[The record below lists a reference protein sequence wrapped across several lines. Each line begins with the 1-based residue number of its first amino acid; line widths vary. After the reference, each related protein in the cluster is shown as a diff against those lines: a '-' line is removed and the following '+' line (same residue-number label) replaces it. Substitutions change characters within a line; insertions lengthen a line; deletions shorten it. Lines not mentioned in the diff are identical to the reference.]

1 MAKIK
6 GLKLTESEVSQTVD
20 LNELFGAN
28 FTGNSGLAQAIGQA
42 MVDKILERT
51 SKGIGVDGKNLKK
64 FSAKSAYSEEYK
76 DSLEFKAFGKS
87 NSKVNMEL
95 TGQMLG
101 TMDILEQS
109 RGKIKIGWNDDV
121 ENAKA
126 YNHNEGITVP
136 KRRFFGLNDSEL
148 KEIKSEFIDRVR
160 EETKNLQSE
169 KDSIINEIIGRIS
182 RNTFNFGGDE

>member
-51 SKGIGVDGKNLKK
+51 SSGVGVDGKKLK
-64 FSAKSAYSEEYK
+64 SPYSKEYS

-87 NSKVNMEL
+87 KGKVNMEL

-109 RGKIKIGWNDDV
+109 RGKIKIGWSDGE

-126 YNHNEGITVP
+126 YNHNVGDTVP
-136 KRRFFGLNDSEL
+136 KRPFFGLNDSEL

>member
-6 GLKLTESEVSQTVD
+6 GLKLTESEVSQTID

-51 SKGIGVDGKNLKK
+51 SSGVGVDGKKLK
-64 FSAKSAYSEEYK
+64 SPYSKEYA

-87 NSKVNMEL
+87 KGKVNMEL

-109 RGKIKIGWNDDV
+109 RGNIKIGWNDDV

-148 KEIKSEFIDRVR
+148 KEIKSQFVDRVR

-182 RNTFNFGGDE
+182 RNTFNFGGD